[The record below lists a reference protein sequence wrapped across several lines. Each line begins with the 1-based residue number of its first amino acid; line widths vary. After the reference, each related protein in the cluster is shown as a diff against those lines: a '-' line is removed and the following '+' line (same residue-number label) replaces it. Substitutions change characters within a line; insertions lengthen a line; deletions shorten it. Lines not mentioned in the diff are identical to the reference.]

1 MKKLITFIFA
11 AIFSMQMFADKTIEK
26 GSEIKQVTVYRKG
39 AQITRVLS
47 QEILPGNTTLIIPG
61 LSSKLDK
68 ESIQVK
74 ASDNIQIL
82 SVVHG
87 IDYLS
92 KNKNANTKILQLLK
106 RQEILNDSLNLCNV
120 MIGVYKKENEMLN
133 ANKAI
138 GGENGVSMTELA
150 EAAKFFRKQL
160 TEINTNL
167 LKLSK
172 EKEGLEKKKRDVIN
186 QLSDLNAQMNTR
198 TSTITIK
205 LKTPAKTNGKFE
217 IKYLVKNAGWG
228 AFYDARIEN
237 TNKPLKLNYKAG
249 VYQNTNEDW
258 KNVKLVL
265 STGDPSISNY
275 KPELETYYLSFD
287 NYYGVPITK
296 QIIVQD
302 EEIPDEFALTT
313 GSAGSVA
320 AVKSE
325 NMRNLGY
332 AAPPP
337 PPIQHIPLAVNRNQT
352 NITFDIEVPYTIPSD
367 NKTYDVQ
374 MLEYEIP
381 ATYEFSSVPKLSE
394 ETYLIANIPD
404 WTDYKLLDGDVNLF
418 FNGVYQGQ
426 TYLDLDTPDDTLSLS
441 VGRDKEIMVKRE
453 LKKDFSSK
461 QSIGSNKKEVKA
473 WEITV
478 KNNKKH
484 AVTVL
489 LEDQYP
495 VSKEGEI
502 KVDLLES
509 SGAKIDEAEGKLNW
523 KLELKPG
530 ETKKLLLK
538 YEVKYPKDKKVI
550 ID

>member
-1 MKKLITFIFA
+1 
-11 AIFSMQMFADKTIEK
+11 
-26 GSEIKQVTVYRKG
+26 
-39 AQITRVLS
+39 
-47 QEILPGNTTLIIPG
+47 
-61 LSSKLDK
+61 
-68 ESIQVK
+68 
-74 ASDNIQIL
+74 
-82 SVVHG
+82 
-87 IDYLS
+87 
-92 KNKNANTKILQLLK
+92 
-106 RQEILNDSLNLCNV
+106 
-120 MIGVYKKENEMLN
+120 
-133 ANKAI
+133 
-138 GGENGVSMTELA
+138 
-150 EAAKFFRKQL
+150 
-160 TEINTNL
+160 
-167 LKLSK
+167 
-172 EKEGLEKKKRDVIN
+172 
-186 QLSDLNAQMNTR
+186 MNTR